1 LLLVLLAATG
11 SIMVSYTRARAE
23 SLKFSAKI
31 GLLSRAERYLILIP
45 GLIFGYPRVSLWILA
60 ILTHFTAIQR
70 VWFVRRQAKIIEK
83 KNN

>member
-1 LLLVLLAATG
+1 
-11 SIMVSYTRARAE
+11 MVSYTRARAE

-70 VWFVRRQAKIIEK
+70 VWFVRRQAKLIEK
-83 KNN
+83 NNN